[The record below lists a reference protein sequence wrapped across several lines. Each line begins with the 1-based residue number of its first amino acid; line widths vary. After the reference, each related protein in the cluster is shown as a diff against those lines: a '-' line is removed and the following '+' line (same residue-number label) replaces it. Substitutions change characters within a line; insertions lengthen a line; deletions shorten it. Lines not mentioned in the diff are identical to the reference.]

1 MLHQL
6 TRSEPLVRCQFVAG
20 GCEIFNHRLL
30 FHAQISMTHF
40 RSHFF
45 RFDLIQTSVDR
56 NARDPVLQRHIP
68 RKLRQLLEYLNENHL
83 AEVFLRSATRPMPT
97 DDPGNQ
103 RIKPSH
109 QRPSCVVVVL
119 KRTVNHDR
127 LGCAL
132 VTTSRVEVLVPSTCG
147 LVSSRLEKF
156 CNRSTARSVMSFKGA
171 KGAL

>member
-56 NARDPVLQRHIP
+56 NARDPVLQRHVP
-68 RKLRQLLEYLNENHL
+68 RKLRQLLEYFNENHL
-83 AEVFLRSATRPMPT
+83 AEIFLRGATRPMPT

-109 QRPSCVVVVL
+109 QRASCVVVVL
-119 KRTVNHDR
+119 KRSFNQSACVRIIHVIESASTPLTMTGWAALWLQLLAWR
-127 LGCAL
+127 CLCQAPAAWGC
-132 VTTSRVEVLVPSTCG
+132 RV
-147 LVSSRLEKF
+147 
-156 CNRSTARSVMSFKGA
+156 
-171 KGAL
+171 